1 LGFSSFAL
9 KTQKKLYLVGW
20 KKWRA
25 GMKSNGWIW
34 VWAVAMAAAVPIGL
48 WAKRVPPKPVEPVT
62 GDGVTYSTAGDG
74 VEEFVVAAEAES
86 GKELWRMKIYTVP
99 IKKELETD
107 VQTIY
112 ITKLK
117 LSGAALYVRDEAKKC
132 YQLDVKTQKVETVS
146 CSAMK
151 AAKSTATAVNK

>member
-1 LGFSSFAL
+1 
-9 KTQKKLYLVGW
+9 
-20 KKWRA
+20 
-25 GMKSNGWIW
+25 MKSNRRVG
-34 VWAVAMAAAVPIGL
+34 VCVVAMAVIVPIGL
-48 WAKRVPPKPVEPVT
+48 WAKRVPPKPVAPVT

-74 VEEFVVAAEAES
+74 VDEFVVAAEVES
-86 GKELWRMKIYTVP
+86 GKELWRAKIYTVP

-117 LSGAALYVRDEAKKC
+117 LSGPALYVRDEAKKC
-132 YQLDVKTQKVETVS
+132 YQLELKTQKVETVG

-151 AAKSTATAVNK
+151 AAKSTGTVIHKQDTDSSGAQKP